1 MRKFFLFRRKEVS
14 RSSTFASDSGTGVDI
29 FGVPAD
35 LLAFMSAELGK
46 VKIVFN
52 NATPYEENNLVDGD
66 SMQKTSVTVSCT
78 DGKEADVIESIMRFI
93 GSEGPR
99 FNVMKFDAVEGFSNL
114 EGVTTTGITDVLS
127 QVRKTPVERTS
138 GDPSTKTFIGGTSGT
153 AFGSPNSI
161 QGIDFGSPTNKP
173 IVDYNESGITVSSG
187 TSINGWTNSGTGGAT
202 YDCTTNG
209 TPTKLTAVGRDGS
222 GVSTVAAEVTTSQY
236 FIIGTEVVAAG
247 PFTTYMV
254 LADNPASIISQK
266 SGRVMKGNI
275 FGGADGT
282 SFGIVGTLQDASQN
296 LFSVRGDTF
305 TGFPAQ
311 ALGNEAQQ
319 ESEED
324 LIRTI
329 DVFVLRRDELD
340 VMFIH
345 DYTGEIIATF
355 TGDVVPGGKFESE
368 ESAGGGSLNESGR
381 QDGNLAIKNFGG
393 APLSPEPKF
402 SGHIARFGVIKNDI
416 GTERAARLA
425 TDLYDLYK
433 PIS

>member
-1 MRKFFLFRRKEVS
+1 MRKFFLFRRQEVS

-114 EGVTTTGITDVLS
+114 EGVTTTGITDILS

-138 GDPSTKTFIGGTSGT
+138 GDSSSKTFIGGTSGT

-161 QGIDFGSPTNKP
+161 QGIDFGSTANKP
-173 IVDYNESGITVSSG
+173 IVDYNESGITVSAG

-209 TPTKLTAVGRDGS
+209 TPTKLTTVGRAGS
-222 GVSTVAAEVTTSQY
+222 GVNTVAADVTSSQY
-236 FIIGTEVVAAG
+236 FVIGTELEVAG

-254 LADNPASIISQK
+254 LADNPSSIITQK
-266 SGRVMKGNI
+266 GGRVMKGNI

-282 SFGIVGTLQDASQN
+282 SFGIVGTIEDASQN

-305 TGFPAQ
+305 TGLPAQ
-311 ALGNEAQQ
+311 APGNVAQQ
-319 ESEED
+319 ETEED

-329 DVFVLRRDELD
+329 DVFVLRRDEFD

-345 DYTGEIIATF
+345 DHTGEIIATF
-355 TGDVVPGGKFESE
+355 DESTVFSADTDVDGPKSV
-368 ESAGGGSLNESGR
+368 NDSGR

-402 SGHIARFGVIKNDI
+402 AGHIARFGVIKNDI
-416 GTERAARLA
+416 GTERAALLA
-425 TDLYDLYK
+425 TDLHDLYK